1 MKKLKDYVVYWTES
15 KEWKVWVKARDET
28 HAEEVFEQMY
38 SDDYEKKIKPEAD
51 NYDGSYAV
59 DFVEEEK

>member
-1 MKKLKDYVVYWTES
+1 MEKLKDYVVYWTET
-15 KEWKVWVKARDET
+15 KEWKVWVNARDAT

-51 NYDGSYAV
+51 CYDGSYEV
-59 DFVEEEK
+59 DFVEEDK